1 MAFQVSPGVSVSEV
15 DLSTTIPT
23 ASVSDAG
30 FAGYFSKGPVDKI
43 VTIGSE
49 NDLVKI
55 FGEPVTGT
63 NDSDWLT
70 ISSFLAYGGSIQV
83 VRNADTDVSTTALNS
98 CDASGTPAL
107 IKSKEDFEVGTYS
120 DITFAARTAGEWGN
134 DITVVILDSRHDVD
148 AEGKLYNAPKIEDAD
163 TTACHIIIVIGE
175 VKPENVVE
183 THYWLDTAS
192 SSKDESGNSNYYKNV
207 LNEKSEYVYTGSA
220 DITVED
226 FAGDGYQTIALSSG
240 ANGTVVTK
248 DYELFEDTD
257 QVDLSLVI
265 SGTDGAAAAITL
277 ATGRKDCVAFV
288 SPEKSDVNTNSN
300 QSVKADAVVAGKL
313 SLTLNSYGFMD
324 SGWKKMYDKYNDT
337 WVKVPLNGDIAGLCV
352 ATDNNR
358 EPWYSPA
365 GFSRG
370 QIRNCAGLL
379 FDPNKTSRDSLY
391 KQNINPVASFPGEGY
406 VLFGD
411 KTLQRKPSAFD
422 RLNVRRLFIVLEK
435 AISNAAKYSLFEF
448 NDEFTRGQFV
458 SLVDPFLRNIKGR
471 RGIHD
476 YLLVCDESNNTE
488 DIIDNNQFVGDV
500 FIKPTRS
507 INFIQ
512 LNFVAVRTGVSFSEI
527 VGAV

>member
-15 DLSTTIPT
+15 DLSTTIPI

-43 VTIGSE
+43 VNIGSE

-55 FGEPVTGT
+55 FGKPVTGS
-63 NDSDWLT
+63 NDSDWLA
-70 ISSFLAYGGSIQV
+70 ISSFLAYGGNIQV
-83 VRNADTDVSTTALNS
+83 VRNAPSNALNS

-120 DITFAARTAGEWGN
+120 DITFAARTAGDWGN

-183 THYWLDTAS
+183 TFYWLDTAS
-192 SSKDESGNSNYYKNV
+192 SSKDDSGNSNYYKNI

-220 DITVED
+220 NITVED
-226 FAGDGYQTIALSSG
+226 FAGDGYQTVALSSG
-240 ANGTVVTK
+240 ANGDAVTK
-248 DYELFEDTD
+248 DYELFEDTE

-265 SGTDGAAAAITL
+265 SGVDGAAGAIEL
-277 ATGRKDCVAFV
+277 ATARKDCVAFV
-288 SPEKSDVNTNSN
+288 SPEKGDVNTNSD
-300 QSVKADAVVAGKL
+300 QSTKSSDVVTYKNTL
-313 SLTLNSYGFMD
+313 SPLNSYGFMD

-352 ATDNNR
+352 STDNNR

-365 GFSRG
+365 GFNRG

-379 FDPNKTSRDSLY
+379 FDPNQTSRDTLY
-391 KQNINPVASFPGEGY
+391 KNNVNPVSSFPGEGY

-411 KTLQRKPSAFD
+411 KTLQTKPSAFD
-422 RLNVRRLFIVLEK
+422 RLNVRRLFIVIEK
-435 AISNAAKYSLFEF
+435 AISSASKYSLFEF
-448 NDEFTRGQFV
+448 NDEFTRGQFR
-458 SLVDPFLRNIKGR
+458 SMVDPFLRDVKAR
-471 RGIHD
+471 RGIYD
-476 YLLVCDESNNTE
+476 YLLVCDDSNNTPE
-488 DIIDNNQFVGDV
+488 VIDRNEFVGDIFV
-500 FIKPTRS
+500 KPSRS

-512 LNFVAVRTGVSFSEI
+512 LNFVAVKTGVSFSEI